1 MLRKFTFLMNAAMFA
16 SAGTLAAHAV
26 APREV
31 AAIAQKVITP
41 SLIARLSPAPSPGAL
56 ASANPTGPI
65 KVAAPLPFAQSGALA
80 PAAAPGS
87 TGNAIVP
94 PIVRRRPS
102 SGPAVAGAET
112 VPVARPAATRTARV
126 DRSTDIT
133 TRAVKTA
140 AITPGPA
147 ASANKKPID
156 LTGRS
161 ALGAPK
167 GIATLKNSPKTG
179 KCNTGLKYDAK
190 LSKCVAAPKAATQP
204 KPVKVVKAA
213 PAPTIAPGN

>member
-26 APREV
+26 APREF

-80 PAAAPGS
+80 PAPGS

-102 SGPAVAGAET
+102 SGPAVAGAEP

-147 ASANKKPID
+147 TSGNKKPID

-167 GIATLKNSPKTG
+167 GIASLKNSPKTA

-190 LSKCVAAPKAATQP
+190 LSKCVAAPKAANLP

-213 PAPTIAPGN
+213 PAPTIAPAN